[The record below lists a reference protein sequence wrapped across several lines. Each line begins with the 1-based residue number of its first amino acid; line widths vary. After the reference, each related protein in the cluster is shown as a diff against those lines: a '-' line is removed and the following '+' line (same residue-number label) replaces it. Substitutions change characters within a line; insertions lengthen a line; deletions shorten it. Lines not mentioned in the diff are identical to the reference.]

1 MLPSCLR
8 PHVSHRVIVIGA
20 IGRQATATISS
31 ASQGEA
37 QATAGI
43 ANHLEKF
50 WDPRMRSPSLRTS
63 RPTAPHRATHAPGN
77 RATEGQGIQ
86 SLTSK

>member
-8 PHVSHRVIVIGA
+8 PHVLHRIIVIGA
-20 IGRQATATISS
+20 IGRQAMATTSS

-50 WDPRMRSPSLRTS
+50 WDPRMRLAIFAHIEAGGAGLEPLVRQAVERLKDKGSS
-63 RPTAPHRATHAPGN
+63 R
-77 RATEGQGIQ
+77 
-86 SLTSK
+86 

>member
-20 IGRQATATISS
+20 IGRQTTATTSS

-50 WDPRMRSPSLRTS
+50 WGPSHAAAIFAHLEAGGAGLEPRVRQAVERLKDKGSS
-63 RPTAPHRATHAPGN
+63 R
-77 RATEGQGIQ
+77 
-86 SLTSK
+86 